1 MEKSDWYIIQLC
13 KFIDYPW
20 ECRQSSA
27 AWYGSIS
34 VSVGISNYFKFCP
47 FKDTEDTSE
56 ALACSSL
63 VEDPTKL
70 LINYL
75 PDS

>member
-1 MEKSDWYIIQLC
+1 MITI
-13 KFIDYPW
+13 FIF
-20 ECRQSSA
+20 
-27 AWYGSIS
+27 G
-34 VSVGISNYFKFCP
+34 VFCP
-47 FKDTEDTSE
+47 FKDTEYTSE

-70 LINYL
+70 LMNYL